1 VYLEGVAT
9 ANQFMQAASGQYQAE
24 LGAPGNEKSG
34 KAINERQRQAERA
47 TYHFVDNQAL
57 SIRREGQIIL
67 EWVPKIY
74 DTKRI
79 LRIIGE
85 DGDEAPVTVD
95 PQAEAAAEQRIQE
108 RVFNPNVGKYEVIS
122 DVGPDYA
129 TQRQEAFNAIVQI
142 LTQAPQLI
150 GQIGDL
156 LFKVADFPLADQI
169 AERLKPG
176 LSPEAQAAVTGLQE
190 QLQNKNRLLAEAMQ
204 ALTEERLKVKA
215 KDADAAV
222 DEFKADTE
230 RAKML
235 LDAATKVDPAAA
247 MEMIRE
253 MAQQAVQQA
262 MQDNLGPVR
271 VASAQTL
278 DMQARGEELPGAT
291 GAIPASVPNPGLQAA
306 LPGGA

>member
-1 VYLEGVAT
+1 
-9 ANQFMQAASGQYQAE
+9 M
-24 LGAPGNEKSG
+24 
-34 KAINERQRQAERA
+34 
-47 TYHFVDNQAL
+47 
-57 SIRREGQIIL
+57 
-67 EWVPKIY
+67 
-74 DTKRI
+74 
-79 LRIIGE
+79 
-85 DGDEAPVTVD
+85 TVN
-95 PQAEAAAEQRIQE
+95 PQAEAAAERKIQE
-108 RVFNPNVGKYEVIS
+108 RVFNPNVGKYEVVS

-176 LSPEAQAAVTGLQE
+176 LSPEAQQAVTGLQE

-215 KDADAAV
+215 KDADTAV
-222 DEFKADTE
+222 AEFKADTE

-235 LDAATKVDPAAA
+235 VDAATKVDPAAA
-247 MEMIRE
+247 QAMIHE
-253 MAQQAVQQA
+253 MAQQAVRQA

-271 VASAQTL
+271 AASDATL
-278 DMQARGEELPGAT
+278 GIQAAGEPLPGAT
-291 GAIPASVPNPGLQAA
+291 GAIPRPVPNPGLQAA
-306 LPGGA
+306 MPGGA